1 MAKAKVLSER
11 EQRLVMNAA
20 KQSRHP
26 ERNVLM
32 MMLGLSAG
40 MRAIEIASIKVGDV
54 LDENG
59 ELNEQVYL
67 DKEQTKGRKSRVVY
81 MNKRLR
87 KAVVDY
93 IQHAGIANKRQL
105 QLLRTQS
112 NSGFS
117 ADSIRQAM
125 RGLFEQAGISNASSH
140 SCRRTALTTL
150 ANKGVAVHII
160 REIAGHQ
167 NLATTQQYLAVSSD
181 KLSNAVELL

>member
-20 KQSRHP
+20 RQSRNP

-32 MMLGLSAG
+32 MMLGLTAG
-40 MRAIEIASIKVGDV
+40 MRAIEIASIKVSDV

-59 ELNEQVYL
+59 ELNAQVYL

-81 MNKRLR
+81 LNKRLR
-87 KAVVDY
+87 KVVLDY